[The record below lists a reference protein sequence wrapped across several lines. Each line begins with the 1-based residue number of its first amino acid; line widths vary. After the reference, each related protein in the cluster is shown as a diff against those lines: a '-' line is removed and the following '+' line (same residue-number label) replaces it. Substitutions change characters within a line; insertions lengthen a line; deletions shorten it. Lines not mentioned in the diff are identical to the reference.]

1 MAHGHCAE
9 SVTDV
14 HNTHGSLQKLVQ
26 CYFYYI
32 RQCVQKGFPSLDYMR
47 QYLGADAAKY
57 GGFIDAHGDVVPQR
71 DMAFIGDS
79 DCQFTAGGYDIH
91 RVWLQHNSRLTA
103 IATDHSHLH
112 IDLFGNSELLV
123 RVASPT
129 ARVYINQYGNSKC
142 LVEGYS
148 DRATI
153 TIHNQETY

>member
-112 IDLFGNSELLV
+112 IDLFGNTELLV

-129 ARVYINQYGNSKC
+129 ARVYVNQYGNSRC
-142 LVEGYS
+142 RIEGYS
-148 DRATI
+148 NRAIT